1 MSLLSGL
8 NKETTKQAE
17 EKDTVG
23 FTRLPS
29 DFYKG
34 GIKMAYLDSSAKGSV
49 FVRFELEVLT
59 DASTTPPTT
68 RKMTHTE
75 YISYAGG
82 EFTKDGKTMRGLG
95 VVNGLSNIIFGK
107 DVLDLEREKKTI
119 KVWEDGKEQMREKE
133 VITEFIGEKV
143 GLGIIHKL
151 VDNTPKSNDYKPDG
165 TTKEVNEIDKFF
177 DVDTQQTSAEKAKD
191 EPATFF
197 AEKWSPKYITGEV
210 FKEAKGKAEG
220 KAASG
225 AQTANPS
232 AGSNG
237 GGALFG

>member
-8 NKETTKQAE
+8 TKGTTKQAE

-29 DFYKG
+29 DFYKA
-34 GIKMAYLDSSAKGSV
+34 GIKIAYLDSSAKGSV

-119 KVWEDGKEQMREKE
+119 KVWEDGKEQTRE
-133 VITEFIGEKV
+133 IGRAHV
-143 GLGIIHKL
+143 
-151 VDNTPKSNDYKPDG
+151 
-165 TTKEVNEIDKFF
+165 
-177 DVDTQQTSAEKAKD
+177 
-191 EPATFF
+191 
-197 AEKWSPKYITGEV
+197 
-210 FKEAKGKAEG
+210 
-220 KAASG
+220 
-225 AQTANPS
+225 
-232 AGSNG
+232 
-237 GGALFG
+237 

>member
-1 MSLLSGL
+1 MSLLAGL

-29 DFYKG
+29 DFYKA
-34 GIKMAYLDSSAKGSV
+34 GIKMAYLDASAKGSV
-49 FVRFELEVLT
+49 FVRFEFEVLT
-59 DASTTPPTT
+59 DATTTPPTT

-82 EFTKDGKTMRGLG
+82 NFTKDGKTMRGLS
-95 VVNGLSNIIFGK
+95 VVNGLSNLLFGK
-107 DVLDLEREKKTI
+107 DVLDLERETKAI
-119 KVWEDGKEQMREKE
+119 KVWEDGKEQVRDKE
-133 VITEFIGEKV
+133 IISEFIGEKV

-151 VDNTPKSNDYKPDG
+151 VDNTPKANDYKPDG

-177 DVDTQQTSAEKAKD
+177 DVDTQQTSSEKSAN

-197 AEKWSPKYITGEV
+197 ETKWSPKYITGEM
-210 FKEAKGKAEG
+210 FNAAKGKAEG

-225 AQTANPS
+225 
-232 AGSNG
+232 
-237 GGALFG
+237 